1 MIKEITQN
9 SKTCPFNWILIKCKW
24 GLFWAES
31 HLPSEFGG
39 NLFCHLCA
47 ILLTNQRIHQPAN
60 KRTDV
65 SHRTSLNCILFNDGP
80 KGPDSVLRYKKPASL
95 PFSPSRPFFLFP
107 PLAALLHRDLR
118 LHRQR
123 GLHQPPQRNRGVL
136 HLQPQPE
143 RLQLRRLHGLHGLPL
158 LHGLPGSGR
167 VLPPD
172 QQRQRPQEGGAG

>member
-1 MIKEITQN
+1 MMVQKVPTV
-9 SKTCPFNWILIKCKW
+9 S
-24 GLFWAES
+24 
-31 HLPSEFGG
+31 
-39 NLFCHLCA
+39 CA
-47 ILLTNQRIHQPAN
+47 TKSLRHSL
-60 KRTDV
+60 
-65 SHRTSLNCILFNDGP
+65 SHRPVPS
-80 KGPDSVLRYKKPASL
+80 SS
-95 PFSPSRPFFLFP
+95 SPP